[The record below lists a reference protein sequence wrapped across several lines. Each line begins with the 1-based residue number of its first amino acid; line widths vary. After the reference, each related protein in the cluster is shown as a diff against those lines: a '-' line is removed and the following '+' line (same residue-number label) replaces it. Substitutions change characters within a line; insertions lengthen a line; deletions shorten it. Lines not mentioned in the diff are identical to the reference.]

1 VLAALAL
8 AGAGLLV
15 APASATTPD
24 GWPDGAWTACP
35 DDTAQYCLQEATVTP
50 AGGVATPAAELGL
63 SAWVSTLPGYVTS
76 FNWAVEGW
84 DGDGMPAEVR
94 AGDVRLVV
102 RTGTFMPRATMAIA
116 NGLRVTRSTDG
127 DGNTTLTITG
137 HPVHMDW
144 TTGDLFGSCG
154 AGQDCGDD
162 DTMADPNG
170 SRYAFSG
177 NTQDLETWGEGY
189 VSTLD
194 GMYVATDAQARPTA
208 ILFGSY
214 PEPSWSM
221 SILGNPH
228 LDVDGNPVRGSF
240 NAWMP
245 PTYFASLG
253 TDAETAAATGF
264 DVVSREGADSV
275 SLPATV
281 AVQDGG
287 VAIDVPDLGYSVH
300 SIDVIGH
307 ASTAGVGVATPDAPG
322 RVAVRPVSG
331 GLGVSWAAP
340 ASDGNTPITSYT
352 ARAFTAPTGGA
363 IAGRCAATTTSCA
376 ITGLTVGTTY
386 YVAVSATNALG
397 EGSSATPR
405 AAGTAVDLPSAPR
418 AVTLAPGNGRLVA
431 SWLAPRSAG
440 AAPLT
445 RYTARGLP
453 HPHRRRPGA
462 QLRHGRRQAHLHAGR
477 PDQRH
482 PLLRRGHRGHR
493 AGRRPGH
500 RPAAERPAHRPEH
513 AAEGHTADRRRPADR
528 QLAGTAV
535 QRRLPGDRLHRP
547 GLPERHQ
554 PPAGEHLHRDGGHPQ
569 LRARRSDRRP
579 HLLRRGGRR
588 ERGRG
593 GTRHGPDDRHAPAP
607 TLLDPALLTRP
618 RPAPPQGLAP
628 SSILEQPLPH

>member
-1 VLAALAL
+1 
-8 AGAGLLV
+8 
-15 APASATTPD
+15 
-24 GWPDGAWTACP
+24 
-35 DDTAQYCLQEATVTP
+35 
-50 AGGVATPAAELGL
+50 
-63 SAWVSTLPGYVTS
+63 
-76 FNWAVEGW
+76 
-84 DGDGMPAEVR
+84 
-94 AGDVRLVV
+94 
-102 RTGTFMPRATMAIA
+102 
-116 NGLRVTRSTDG
+116 
-127 DGNTTLTITG
+127 
-137 HPVHMDW
+137 MDW

-214 PEPSWSM
+214 PEPYWSM

-445 RYTARGLP
+445 RGTP
-453 HPHRRRPGA
+453 PGA
-462 QLRHGRRQAHLHAGR
+462 YLTRTGGDPVRSCVTAAGKPTCTLVGLTNGTRYFVAVTAATALGDGLATVRPQSAPRTVPSTPRKVTLRTGDGQLTASWLAPQSSGGS
-477 PDQRH
+477 PVT
-482 PLLRRGHRGHR
+482 GYTVR
-493 AGRRPGH
+493 AYPS
-500 RPAAERPAHRPEH
+500 A
-513 AAEGHTADRRRPADR
+513 TSRRPASTCIVTVATR
-528 QLAGTAV
+528 SCVLG
-535 QRRLPGDRLHRP
+535 
-547 GLPERHQ
+547 GLI
-554 PPAGEHLHRDGGHPQ
+554 
-569 LRARRSDRRP
+569 
-579 HLLRRGGRR
+579 
-588 ERGRG
+588 
-593 GTRHGPDDRHAPAP
+593 DDRTYYVAVVA
-607 TLLDPALLTRP
+607 AN
-618 RPAPPQGLAP
+618 AAGVGLATDRTTGTPRHPPFWTPP
-628 SSILEQPLPH
+628 S